1 MKYLITI
8 LLLVFG
14 MAALSDAQ
22 QPAKEANK
30 KDTPAQQS
38 DAAKRMDEVLNEDQ
52 AKGGKESEIKEP
64 GSKGLGNS
72 VLPDASSLEGLD
84 QPTKEQYYAAMREY
98 YGYRILGYKH
108 RMDIFN
114 WQFFS
119 SKIIFFVVIFLVL
132 TGVYFSGVQFHSSM
146 RQKHVI
152 GPATKD
158 GAAVMAAIEKSEITE
173 VEASLKG
180 IKVSSP
186 ILGVIILV
194 ISFMFFYL
202 YLLFVYPIV
211 DAF

>member
-1 MKYLITI
+1 MKYLITV
-8 LLLVFG
+8 LLLILAL
-14 MAALSDAQ
+14 AALSHAQ
-22 QPAKEANK
+22 QPAKEADK
-30 KDTPAQQS
+30 KDTSAKQSEAARQMNEIIEEEAQKTKNPGS
-38 DAAKRMDEVLNEDQ
+38 
-52 AKGGKESEIKEP
+52 KEP
-64 GSKGLGNS
+64 GSKDLGNS
-72 VLPDASSLEGLD
+72 VMPDASSIEGLD

-98 YGYRILGYKH
+98 YAYRILGYKH
-108 RMDIFN
+108 RTDIFN

-132 TGVYFSGVQFHSSM
+132 SGVYFSGVQFHSSM
-146 RQKHVI
+146 RQKHVL
-152 GPATKD
+152 GATTKD
-158 GAAVMAAIEKSEITE
+158 GAALAALEKGEITE

-202 YLLFVYPIV
+202 YLVFVYPIV

>member
-8 LLLVFG
+8 CVLILGV
-14 MAALSDAQ
+14 AALSYAQ
-22 QPAKEANK
+22 QPAKEEDK
-30 KDTPAQQS
+30 KESPAKQS
-38 DAAKRMDEVLNEDQ
+38 EAAKRMNEVLEEERLQ
-52 AKGGKESEIKEP
+52 GSKEP
-64 GSKGLGNS
+64 GSKELGTS

-98 YGYRILGYKH
+98 YNYRILGYKH
-108 RMDIFN
+108 RMEIFN

-132 TGVYFSGVQFHSSM
+132 SGVYFSGVQFHSSM
-146 RQKHVI
+146 KQKHVI
-152 GPATKD
+152 GLTAKD
-158 GAAVMAAIEKSEITE
+158 GAAGMVAPEKSEITE

-202 YLLFVYPIV
+202 YLVFVYPIV